1 MADNERCT
9 ESLPTRVAVVGS
21 GIMGSGIAQVLA
33 VAGFD
38 VALHDAIATQ
48 LDRAL
53 ATIRSNLARH
63 VTAGR
68 LEPSA
73 AERAL
78 ARVRPCA
85 DLRDAAAEADLVI
98 EAIIEQ
104 LPAKQALFR
113 ELDDLCPPTAIL
125 ATNTSQFSI
134 TAIGAATRRPHRVV
148 GTHFFN
154 PPPAMKLI
162 EVVRGERTSD
172 ETVDTVRRL
181 AARLGKEV
189 VLSADSQGFITS
201 RVIAIVMLEA
211 MRIVQEG
218 VAEAADVDRA
228 CRLAFNW
235 PMGPVELADFVGLDT
250 LQYSAEALASA
261 FGPRFLPPQNL
272 RRLVA
277 AGALGRKT
285 GGGFGSTVDPR
296 ADAGAVR
303 KGTSV

>member
-1 MADNERCT
+1 MADDERGT
-9 ESLPTRVAVVGS
+9 AWLPRRIAVIGS

-33 VAGFD
+33 VGGFE
-38 VALHDAIATQ
+38 VALHDAMTTQ
-48 LDRAL
+48 LEQAL
-53 ATIRSNLARH
+53 ATIQGNLARH

-73 AERAL
+73 AESAL
-78 ARVRPCA
+78 ARVRRCT
-85 DLRDAAAEADLVI
+85 DLRDAAADVDLVI
-98 EAIIEQ
+98 EAIVER
-104 LPAKQALFR
+104 LPAKQALFQ
-113 ELDDLCPPTAIL
+113 ELDELCLPTAVL

-134 TAIGAATRRPHRVV
+134 TAIAAATRRPDRVV
-148 GTHFFN
+148 GMHFFN
-154 PPPAMKLI
+154 PPPVMRLV
-162 EVVRGERTSD
+162 EVVRGQRTSD
-172 ETVDTVRRL
+172 ETLETVRRL

-235 PMGPVELADFVGLDT
+235 PMGPIELADFVGLDT
-250 LQYSAEALASA
+250 LQYSSEALASA
-261 FGPRFLPPQNL
+261 FGERFLPPQNL

-277 AGALGRKT
+277 AGALGRKS
-285 GGGFGSTVDPR
+285 GGGFHP
-296 ADAGAVR
+296 AAG